1 MDEWERIKSRIKSIA
16 DRVKED
22 VKEERLTAKEAGLIS
37 GFSADLEKVLNDF
50 EELEKEITLSTGSSD
65 LLDPSNSEIRKKFKE
80 LLNRFLSL
88 PVSMPGLWEGM
99 GNRKLNEVWGYGL
112 EAVTAFLERR
122 ARVVGVKS
130 WSVGATVGFPT
141 GVSGTITVNFE

>member
-1 MDEWERIKSRIKSIA
+1 MDEWERIKSRIKSIT

-37 GFSADLEKVLNDF
+37 GFSADLEKVLNEF
-50 EELEKEITLSTGSSD
+50 EELEKEITLSTSSSD
-65 LLDPSNSEIRKKFKE
+65 LDPSNLEIRKKFKE
-80 LLNRFLSL
+80 LLNLFLSL

-99 GNRKLNEVWGYGL
+99 GNRKLNEIWGYGL
-112 EAVTAFLERR
+112 EAVTGFLERR